1 MEEVE
6 KQVKQ
11 VIVDKLGVVDSDIT
25 CESDYIADLGADSLD
40 MVELIMEMEERFGVK
55 ISDNEAEGMRTV
67 GDTVAF
73 LKDKISLS

>member
-55 ISDNEAEGMRTV
+55 ISDNEAEGMRTI

-73 LKDKISLS
+73 LKNKISLS

>member
-25 CESDYIADLGADSLD
+25 CESDYIADLGAESLD

-55 ISDNEAEGMRTV
+55 ISDNEAEGMRPV